1 MNLWLYI
8 MSDTICLD
16 SCSETEEPQVKDD
29 CISLN
34 SDSDIYSE
42 EVRVM
47 CHDPCSTFSTY
58 RINTRNM

>member
-1 MNLWLYI
+1 MMN
-8 MSDTICLD
+8 DTICLD
-16 SCSETEEPQVKDD
+16 SCSETEEPKVNDD

-47 CHDPCSTFSTY
+47 RKRSVYKGRYHTNLLFY
-58 RINTRNM
+58 F